1 MVDELKLQQKTLRIA
16 VLVSSLDSEEVPAG
30 VQAQSKELLESAMD
44 LHAEAL
50 DRVLKS
56 LREAGEPG
64 EELPGSL
71 AIDLVMSSVLPPYG
85 LHPLDLEIRNG
96 IPTWE
101 TALVRMP
108 STYDEEAIAP

>member
-1 MVDELKLQQKTLRIA
+1 
-16 VLVSSLDSEEVPAG
+16 
-30 VQAQSKELLESAMD
+30 MD
-44 LHAEAL
+44 LHGEAL

-71 AIDLVMSSVLPPYG
+71 AVDPVMSRVLRLYG
-85 LHPLDLEIRNG
+85 LHPLDLKIRNG

-108 STYDEEAIAP
+108 GTSEEAIAP